1 MTADELRLI
10 ALTAVT
16 VGGAIATFGRWALK
30 AVISE
35 EVKPTLIQ
43 LGTEA
48 NALTREFQAFREVKE
63 EERKETRAILS
74 DLDKIVRDHET
85 RLILLEKAK

>member
-35 EVKPTLIQ
+35 EVKPTLVQ
-43 LGTEA
+43 LGSEA
-48 NALTREFQAFREVKE
+48 QALTREFQTFREGKE
-63 EERKETRAILS
+63 EERRETRAILT

-85 RLILLEKAK
+85 RLTVLERAK